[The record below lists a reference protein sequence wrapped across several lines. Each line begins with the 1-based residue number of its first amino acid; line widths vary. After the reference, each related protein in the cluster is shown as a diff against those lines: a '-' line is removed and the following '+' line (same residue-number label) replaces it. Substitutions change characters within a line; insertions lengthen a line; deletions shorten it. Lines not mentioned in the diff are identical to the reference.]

1 MSEISRAVKKIDHDE
16 KVNGS
21 AKYVCDYNYEDMLYG
36 ALVRSTIPHGKI
48 TRITYPELPYGYAI
62 VDASDLPDENYL
74 RDAKDGQQIF
84 ATYHVNYIAEA
95 IAMICGPDEDVA
107 RELAAK
113 TKVTYEELPAVCTVE
128 ESKDALVTYHYTKAD
143 VEQAFAKAAR
153 RYTEDLHTGYQE
165 QMYLEPNGMLAIW
178 DQNRMVVY
186 GSMQNPYYIKN
197 SIMHV
202 LCLESSQVEVKH
214 CVTGGGFGGK
224 EDYPS
229 LLAVQAAA
237 ASMKLNKPV
246 KVILKR
252 KEDVADTPKRHPTN
266 LHYDVALDKTN
277 RITGMKIEI
286 VYDGGAYQTVSATVM
301 QRSMITCIG
310 VYNIPSLQVDGRV
323 MMTNKVPTGAYRG
336 FGAPQTHFAVETLMD
351 HIAAYVGEDPLEFK
365 MKHLAKQ
372 GDLTSTSGIFHYPV
386 ILPDMIDKANKLT
399 DYENKRARYKHQSGR
414 MRRGIGMGLSIHG
427 CGFTGSAEK
436 DFLKSV
442 ASLKKYKD
450 GTVEILASNSD
461 MGQGVKTTFA
471 KIVAKALDI
480 PLSRVV
486 ITSPDTDR
494 VPNSGPTV
502 ASRSIMIV
510 GKLLEDAAKELKEN
524 WEEDKEQEVVRHYR
538 HPENL
543 IPWCLDDFTGDPY
556 PTYSWGVNVIEV
568 ELDMLTGES
577 HVIGGCGV
585 YDVGTAIDERVMK
598 GQIEGGMLQG
608 IGYAS
613 MEKME
618 SAEGRIAQCSF
629 TDYMVPTSM
638 DTANIKTFMMDN
650 LYENGPFGAK
660 GAGELT
666 LLGSGPAFVQAL
678 EQANGCQFSAIPVTP
693 EQVIKS
699 QTNQKD
705 RRENHDQCKNQSQS
719 ISA

>member
-1 MSEISRAVKKIDHDE
+1 MSEISKAVKKVDHDE

-21 AKYVCDYNYEDMLYG
+21 AKYVCDYSCENMLYG
-36 ALVRSTIPHGKI
+36 ALVRSTIPHGNVI
-48 TRITYPELPYGYAI
+48 RITYPDLPEGYAV
-62 VDASDLPDENYL
+62 VDASDLPKENYL
-74 RDAKDGQQIF
+74 RDANDGQQIF
-84 ATYHVNYIAEA
+84 ATDHVHYIAEA
-95 IAMICGPDEDVA
+95 IAMICGPDEDVV

-113 TKVTYEELPAVCTVE
+113 TEVVYELLPAVCTVE

-143 VEQAFAKAAR
+143 VEQAFENASKV
-153 RYTEDLHTGYQE
+153 YKEDLHTGYQE

-178 DQNRMVVY
+178 DHNKMVIY

-197 SIMHV
+197 SVMSV
-202 LCLESSQVEVKH
+202 LGLESDQVQVKH

-237 ASMKLNKPV
+237 ASMKLQKPV

-266 LHYDVALDKTN
+266 LHYEVALDESN
-277 RITGMKIEI
+277 QITGMKIEI

-336 FGAPQTHFAVETLMD
+336 FGAPQTHFAVETLMN
-351 HIAAYVGEDPLEFK
+351 HIAAYVGEDPLSFK
-365 MKHLAKQ
+365 KRHLAKQ
-372 GDLTSTSGIFHYPV
+372 GDLTSTSGVFHYPV
-386 ILPDMIDKANKLT
+386 ILPDMIDKAIELT
-399 DYENKRARYKHQSGR
+399 DYENKREKYEKQSGR
-414 MRRGIGMGLSIHG
+414 IRKGIGMGLSIHG

-442 ASLKKYKD
+442 ASLQKYED
-450 GTVEILASNSD
+450 GSVEILASNSD
-461 MGQGVKTTFA
+461 MGQGVKTTFS

-480 PLSRVV
+480 PLSKVV
-486 ITSPDTDR
+486 ISSPDTDR

-510 GKLLEDAAKELKEN
+510 GKLLEDAARELKGI
-524 WEEDKEQEVVRHYR
+524 WEDGKEQKVVRHYK

-568 ELDMLTGES
+568 ELDTLTGES

-618 SAEGRIAQCSF
+618 SVDGRIAQCSF

-638 DTANIKTFMMDN
+638 DTADIKTFMMDN

-678 EQANGCQFSAIPVTP
+678 EQADDCRFSAIPITP
-693 EQVIKS
+693 EQVIKK
-699 QTNQKD
+699 QK
-705 RRENHDQCKNQSQS
+705 R
-719 ISA
+719 

>member
-1 MSEISRAVKKIDHDE
+1 MSEISKAVKKVDHDE

-21 AKYVCDYNYEDMLYG
+21 AKYVCDYSCENMLYG
-36 ALVRSTIPHGKI
+36 ALVRSTIPHGNVI
-48 TRITYPELPYGYAI
+48 RITYPDLPEGYAV
-62 VDASDLPDENYL
+62 VDASDLPKENYL
-74 RDAKDGQQIF
+74 RDANDGQQIF
-84 ATYHVNYIAEA
+84 ATEHVHYIAEA
-95 IAMICGPDEDVA
+95 IAMICGPDEDVV

-113 TKVTYEELPAVCTVE
+113 TEVVYEQLPAVCTVE

-143 VEQAFAKAAR
+143 VKQAFENASKV
-153 RYTEDLHTGYQE
+153 YKEDLHTGYQE

-178 DQNRMVVY
+178 AHNKMVIY

-197 SIMHV
+197 SVMSV
-202 LCLESSQVEVKH
+202 LGLESDQVQVKH

-229 LLAVQAAA
+229 LLAAQAAA
-237 ASMKLNKPV
+237 ASMKLQKPV

-266 LHYDVALDKTN
+266 LHYEVALDESN
-277 RITGMKIEI
+277 QITGMKIEI

-323 MMTNKVPTGAYRG
+323 MRTNKVPTGAYRG
-336 FGAPQTHFAVETLMD
+336 FGAPQTHFAVETLMN
-351 HIAAYVGEDPLEFK
+351 HVAAFVGEDSLTYK
-365 MKHLAKQ
+365 KKHLAKQ
-372 GDLTSTSGIFHYPV
+372 GDLTSTSGIFHYPI
-386 ILPDMIDKANKLT
+386 ILPDMIDKAVELT
-399 DYENKRARYKHQSGR
+399 DYENKRKKYENQRGR
-414 MRRGIGMGLSIHG
+414 IRKGIGMGLSIHG

-442 ASLKKYKD
+442 ASLQKYED
-450 GTVEILASNSD
+450 GSVEILASNSD
-461 MGQGVKTTFA
+461 MGQGVKTTFS

-480 PLSRVV
+480 PLSKVV
-486 ITSPDTDR
+486 ISSPDTDR

-510 GKLLEDAAKELKEN
+510 GKLLEDAARELKEI
-524 WEEDKEQEVVRHYR
+524 WEDGKKQKVVRHYK

-568 ELDMLTGES
+568 ELDTLTGEA
-577 HVIGGCGV
+577 HVTGGCGV

-618 SAEGRIAQCSF
+618 SVDGRIAQCSF

-638 DTANIKTFMMDN
+638 DTADIKTFMMDN

-678 EQANGCQFSAIPVTP
+678 EQADDCRFSAIPITP
-693 EQVIKS
+693 EQVIKK
-699 QTNQKD
+699 QK
-705 RRENHDQCKNQSQS
+705 R
-719 ISA
+719 

>member
-1 MSEISRAVKKIDHDE
+1 MSEISKAVKKIDHDE
-16 KVNGS
+16 KANGS
-21 AKYVCDYNYEDMLYG
+21 AKYICDYKMDGMLYG
-36 ALVRSTIPHGKI
+36 ALVRSTIPHGEVV
-48 TRITYPELPYGYAI
+48 RIDYPDMPDGYSV
-62 VDASDLPDENYL
+62 VDASDMPRKNYL
-74 RDAKDGQQIF
+74 RDANDGQQIF
-84 ATYHVNYIAEA
+84 ATEKVNYIAEA
-95 IAMICGPDEDVA
+95 IAMICGPDEDTV
-107 RELAAK
+107 RRLAAE
-113 TKVTYEELPAVCTVE
+113 TNVTYHALPAVCTVKE
-128 ESKDALVTYHYTKAD
+128 ADKALVTYHYVKAD
-143 VEQAFAKAAR
+143 VVDAFKKAAR
-153 RYTEDLHTGYQE
+153 IYKEDLHTGYQE
-165 QMYLEPNGMLAIW
+165 QMYLEPNGMLASW
-178 DQNRMVVY
+178 NGNKMVVY

-197 SIMHV
+197 SVMSV
-202 LCLESSQVEVKH
+202 FGLESDQVQVKH

-237 ASMKLNKPV
+237 ASMKLERPV

-252 KEDVADTPKRHPTN
+252 KEDVADTPKRHPTD
-266 LHYDVALDKTN
+266 LRYEVSLDEEN

-336 FGAPQTHFAVETLMD
+336 FGAPQTHFAVETLMN
-351 HIAAYVGEDPLEFK
+351 HVAAFVGEDPLEFK
-365 MKHLAKQ
+365 RKHLARQ
-372 GDLTSTSGIFHYPV
+372 GDLTSTSGVFHYP
-386 ILPDMIDKANKLT
+386 IIMPDMINKAIELT
-399 DYENKRARYKHQSGR
+399 DYENKRRKYQKESGR
-414 MRRGIGMGLSIHG
+414 IRHGIGMGLSIHG

-442 ASLKKYKD
+442 ASLQKYKD
-450 GTVEILASNSD
+450 GRVEILASNSD
-461 MGQGVKTTFA
+461 MGQGVKTTFS

-480 PLSRVV
+480 PLSQV
-486 ITSPDTDR
+486 IIVSPDTDR

-510 GKLLEDAAKELKEN
+510 GKLLEDAARELKDI
-524 WEEDKEQEVVRHYR
+524 WKDGEEQKVVRHYK
-538 HPENL
+538 HPKNL

-556 PTYSWGVNVIEV
+556 PTYSWGINVIEV
-568 ELDMLTGES
+568 ELDTLTGES
-577 HVIGGCGV
+577 HVISGCGV

-618 SAEGRIAQCSF
+618 SVDGRIAQCSF

-638 DTANIKTFMMDN
+638 DIAPIKTYMMDN

-666 LLGSGPAFVQAL
+666 LLGSGPAFVQAI
-678 EQANGCQFSAIPVTP
+678 EQAGECQFSAIPITP
-693 EQVIKS
+693 EQVIKH
-699 QTNQKD
+699 QK
-705 RRENHDQCKNQSQS
+705 R
-719 ISA
+719 

>member
-1 MSEISRAVKKIDHDE
+1 MSEISKAVKKVDHDE

-21 AKYVCDYNYEDMLYG
+21 AKYVCDYSCENMLYG
-36 ALVRSTIPHGKI
+36 ALVRSTIPHGNVI
-48 TRITYPELPYGYAI
+48 RITYPDLPEGYAV
-62 VDASDLPDENYL
+62 VDASDLPKENYL
-74 RDAKDGQQIF
+74 RDANDGQQIF
-84 ATYHVNYIAEA
+84 ATDHVHYIAEA
-95 IAMICGPDEDVA
+95 IAMICGPDEDVV

-113 TKVTYEELPAVCTVE
+113 TEVVYELLPAVCTVE

-143 VEQAFAKAAR
+143 VEQAFENASKV
-153 RYTEDLHTGYQE
+153 YKEDLHTGYQE

-178 DQNRMVVY
+178 DHNKMVIY

-197 SIMHV
+197 SVMSV
-202 LCLESSQVEVKH
+202 LGLESDQVQVKH

-229 LLAVQAAA
+229 LLAVQAAT
-237 ASMKLNKPV
+237 ASMKLQKPV

-266 LHYDVALDKTN
+266 LHYEVALDESN
-277 RITGMKIEI
+277 QITGMKIEI

-336 FGAPQTHFAVETLMD
+336 FGAPQTHFAVETLMN
-351 HIAAYVGEDPLEFK
+351 HIAAYVGEDPLSFK
-365 MKHLAKQ
+365 KRHLAKQ
-372 GDLTSTSGIFHYPV
+372 GDLTSTSGVFHYPV
-386 ILPDMIDKANKLT
+386 ILPDMIDKAIELT
-399 DYENKRARYKHQSGR
+399 DYENKREKYEKQSGR
-414 MRRGIGMGLSIHG
+414 IRKGIGMGLSIHG

-442 ASLKKYKD
+442 ASLQKYED
-450 GTVEILASNSD
+450 GSVEILASNSD
-461 MGQGVKTTFA
+461 MGQGVKTTFS

-480 PLSRVV
+480 PLSKVV
-486 ITSPDTDR
+486 ISSPDTDR

-510 GKLLEDAAKELKEN
+510 GKLLEDAARELKGI
-524 WEEDKEQEVVRHYR
+524 WEDGKEQKVVRHYK

-568 ELDMLTGES
+568 ELDTLTGES

-618 SAEGRIAQCSF
+618 SVDGRIAQCSF

-638 DTANIKTFMMDN
+638 DTADIKTFMMDN

-678 EQANGCQFSAIPVTP
+678 EQADDCRFSAIPITP
-693 EQVIKS
+693 EQVIKK
-699 QTNQKD
+699 QK
-705 RRENHDQCKNQSQS
+705 R
-719 ISA
+719 

>member
-1 MSEISRAVKKIDHDE
+1 MSEISKAVKKVDHDE

-21 AKYVCDYNYEDMLYG
+21 AKYVCDYSCENMLYG
-36 ALVRSTIPHGKI
+36 ALVRSTIPHGNVI
-48 TRITYPELPYGYAI
+48 RITYPDMPEGYAV
-62 VDASDLPDENYL
+62 VDASDLPKENYL
-74 RDAKDGQQIF
+74 RDANDGQQIF
-84 ATYHVNYIAEA
+84 ATDHVHYIAEA
-95 IAMICGPDEDVA
+95 IAMICGPDEDVV

-113 TKVTYEELPAVCTVE
+113 TEVVYELLPAVCTVE

-143 VEQAFAKAAR
+143 VEQAFENASKV
-153 RYTEDLHTGYQE
+153 YKEDLHTGYQE

-178 DQNRMVVY
+178 DHNKMVIY

-197 SIMHV
+197 SVMSV
-202 LCLESSQVEVKH
+202 LGLESDQVQVKH

-229 LLAVQAAA
+229 LLAVQAAT
-237 ASMKLNKPV
+237 ASMKLQKPV

-266 LHYDVALDKTN
+266 LHYEVALDESN
-277 RITGMKIEI
+277 QITGMKIEI

-336 FGAPQTHFAVETLMD
+336 FGAPQTHFAVETLMN
-351 HIAAYVGEDPLEFK
+351 HIAAYVGEDPLSFK
-365 MKHLAKQ
+365 KRHLAKQ
-372 GDLTSTSGIFHYPV
+372 GDLTSTSGVFHYPV
-386 ILPDMIDKANKLT
+386 ILPDMIDKAIELT
-399 DYENKRARYKHQSGR
+399 DYENKREKYEKQSGR
-414 MRRGIGMGLSIHG
+414 IRKGIGMGLSIHG

-442 ASLKKYKD
+442 ASLQKYED
-450 GTVEILASNSD
+450 GSVEILASNSD
-461 MGQGVKTTFA
+461 MGQGVKTTFS

-480 PLSRVV
+480 PLSKVV
-486 ITSPDTDR
+486 ISSPDTDR

-510 GKLLEDAAKELKEN
+510 GKLLEDAARELKGI
-524 WEEDKEQEVVRHYR
+524 WEDGKEQKVVRHYK

-568 ELDMLTGES
+568 ELDTLTGES

-618 SAEGRIAQCSF
+618 SVDGRIAQCSF

-638 DTANIKTFMMDN
+638 DTADIKTFMMDN

-678 EQANGCQFSAIPVTP
+678 EQADDCRFSAIPITP
-693 EQVIKS
+693 EQVIKK
-699 QTNQKD
+699 QK
-705 RRENHDQCKNQSQS
+705 R
-719 ISA
+719 

>member
-1 MSEISRAVKKIDHDE
+1 MSEISKSVKKLDHSE
-16 KVNGS
+16 KVDGS
-21 AKYVCDYNYEDMLYG
+21 AKYVCDYTFDDMLYG
-36 ALVRSTIPHGKI
+36 ALVRSEKPHAKVVS
-48 TRITYPELPYGYAI
+48 ITYPTLPDGYSV
-62 VDASDLPDENYL
+62 VDASDMPGKNFL
-74 RDAKDGQQIF
+74 RDETDGQQIF
-84 ATYHVNYIAEA
+84 ATHTVNYIAEA
-95 IAMICGPDEDVA
+95 ISMICGPDEDIV
-107 RELAAK
+107 RELAAQ
-113 TKVTYEELPAVCTVE
+113 TKVEYEELPAVCEVREATV
-128 ESKDALVTYHYTKAD
+128 AMVHYHYYKAD
-143 VEQAFAKAAR
+143 IEEAFQNADRVYK
-153 RYTEDLHTGYQE
+153 ELLHTGYQE
-165 QMYLEPNGMLAIW
+165 QMYLEPNGMIAIW
-178 DQNRMVVY
+178 DDEKKKMLVY

-197 SIMHV
+197 SVMHV
-202 LCLESSQVEVKH
+202 LGLDGEHVQVKH

-229 LLAVQAAA
+229 LLAVQAAT
-237 ASMKLNKPV
+237 ASMKLHRPI

-252 KEDVADTPKRHPTN
+252 KEDVADTPKRHPTD
-266 LHYDVALDKTN
+266 LSYEVALDKEGHILGM
-277 RITGMKIEI
+277 RIGI

-310 VYNIPSLQVDGRV
+310 AYNIPSLEVDGKV
-323 MMTNKVPTGAYRG
+323 MRTNKVPTGAYRG
-336 FGAPQTHFAVETLMD
+336 FGAPQTHFAMETVMNHL
-351 HIAAYVGEDPLEFK
+351 AAFVGVDPLTYK
-365 MKHLAKQ
+365 KYHLAKE
-372 GDLTSTSGIFHYPV
+372 GELTSTSGIFHYPIIV
-386 ILPDMIDKANKLT
+386 PKMIEKACELT
-399 DYENKRARYKHQSGR
+399 DYENKRKTYMSQDGR
-414 MRRGIGMGLSIHG
+414 FKKGIGMALSIHG

-442 ASLKKYKD
+442 TSLKKYKD
-450 GTVEILASNSD
+450 NKVEILASNSD

-480 PLSRVV
+480 PLSDVI

-510 GKLLEDAAKELKEN
+510 GKLLEDAARELKSI
-524 WEEDKEQEVVRHYR
+524 WKDGEEQVVVRHYH

-556 PTYSWGVNVIEV
+556 PTYSWGVNVIEI
-568 ELDMLTGES
+568 ELDTLTGES
-577 HVIGGCGV
+577 HVTGGCGV
-585 YDVGTAIDERVMK
+585 YDVGTAVDERIMK

-613 MEKME
+613 MERME
-618 SAEGRIAQCSF
+618 SVGGRIAQCSF

-638 DTANIKTFMMDN
+638 DTAHIETYMMDN

-678 EQANGCQFSAIPVTP
+678 EQASGKQFSAIPITP
-693 EQVIKS
+693 EKLIG
-699 QTNQKD
+699 
-705 RRENHDQCKNQSQS
+705 
-719 ISA
+719 A

>member
-1 MSEISRAVKKIDHDE
+1 MSEISKAVKKVDHDE

-21 AKYVCDYNYEDMLYG
+21 AKYVCDYSYEDMLYG
-36 ALVRSTIPHGKI
+36 ALVRSTIPHGRVTSI
-48 TRITYPELPYGYAI
+48 IYPDLPDGYAV
-62 VDASDLPDENYL
+62 VDASDMPEGNYL
-74 RDAKDGQQIF
+74 RDANDGQQIF
-84 ATYHVNYIAEA
+84 ATDHVNYIAEA
-95 IAMICGPDEDVA
+95 IAMICGPDEDIV
-107 RELAAK
+107 RELVAK
-113 TKVTYEELPAVCTVE
+113 TKVIYDELPAVCTVE
-128 ESKDALVTYHYTKAD
+128 EATDALVTYHYIKSD
-143 VEQAFAKAAR
+143 VEDAFAKAVR
-153 RYTEDLHTGYQE
+153 VYKEDLHTGYQE

-178 DQNRMVVY
+178 KGNKMVVY
-186 GSMQNPYYIKN
+186 GSMQNPYYVKN
-197 SIMHV
+197 SVMGV
-202 LCLESSQVEVKH
+202 LGLESNQVQVKH

-237 ASMKLNKPV
+237 ASMKLGKPV

-266 LHYDVALDKTN
+266 LHYEVALDETN
-277 RITGMKIEI
+277 QITGMKIEI

-336 FGAPQTHFAVETLMD
+336 FGAPQTHFAVETLMN
-351 HIAAYVGEDPLEFK
+351 HIAAYVNEDSLTFK
-365 MKHLAKQ
+365 KKHLAKQ
-372 GDLTSTSGIFHYPV
+372 GDLTSTSGIFHYPI
-386 ILPDMIDKANKLT
+386 ILPDMIDKAIELT
-399 DYENKRARYKHQSGR
+399 DYENKREKYKNQSGR
-414 MRRGIGMGLSIHG
+414 FHKGIGMGLSIHG

-442 ASLKKYKD
+442 ASLQKYKD
-450 GTVEILASNSD
+450 GSVEILASNSD
-461 MGQGVKTTFA
+461 MGQGVKTTFS
-471 KIVAKALDI
+471 KIVAKALEI
-480 PLSRVV
+480 PLSKVT

-510 GKLLEDAAKELKEN
+510 GKLLEDAARELKDI
-524 WEEDKEQEVVRHYR
+524 WEDGKEQKVVRHYK

-577 HVIGGCGV
+577 HVVGGCGV
-585 YDVGTAIDERVMK
+585 YDVGTAIDERIMK

-613 MEKME
+613 MEKMV
-618 SAEGRIAQCSF
+618 SVDGRIAQCSF

-638 DTANIKTFMMDN
+638 DIAKIQTFMMDN

-666 LLGSGPAFVQAL
+666 LLGSGPAFVQAM
-678 EQANGCQFSAIPVTP
+678 EQAGGCQFSAIPVTP
-693 EQVIKS
+693 EQVIK
-699 QTNQKD
+699 NQK
-705 RRENHDQCKNQSQS
+705 R
-719 ISA
+719 

>member
-1 MSEISRAVKKIDHDE
+1 MAAAVEEPMSEISKAVKKIDHEE
-16 KVNGS
+16 KVDGS
-21 AKYVCDYNYEDMLYG
+21 AKYVCDYKLEGMLYG
-36 ALVRSTIPHGKI
+36 ALVRSAVPHGKVLHI
-48 TRITYPELPYGYAI
+48 RYPDMPEGYSV
-62 VDASDLPDENYL
+62 VDASDLPKENYL
-74 RDAKDGQQIF
+74 RDATDGQKIF
-84 ATYHVNYIAEA
+84 ATDEVNYIAEG
-95 IAMICGPDEDVA
+95 IAMICGPEEDVV
-107 RELAAK
+107 RELAAR
-113 TKVTYEELPAVCTVE
+113 TKVEYELLPAVCEVE
-128 ESKDALVTYHYTKAD
+128 KAEKVQVAYHYTKAD
-143 VEQAFAKAAR
+143 AEAAFASAAKIYKER
-153 RYTEDLHTGYQE
+153 LHTGYQE
-165 QMYLEPNGMLAIW
+165 QMYLEPNGMLASW
-178 DQNRMVVY
+178 EENKMVIY

-197 SIMHV
+197 AVASV
-202 LCLESSQVEVKH
+202 LGLGASQVQVKH

-237 ASMKLNKPV
+237 ASMKLKKPV

-266 LHYDVALDKTN
+266 LSYEVALDEEN
-277 RITGMKIEI
+277 HITGMKIEI
-286 VYDGGAYQTVSATVM
+286 IYDGGAYQTVSATVM

-310 VYNIPSLQVDGRV
+310 VYNIPSLIVDGRV

-336 FGAPQTHFAVETLMD
+336 FGAPQTHFAMETVMN
-351 HIAAYVGEDPLEFK
+351 HVAAFVGEEPLVFK
-365 MKHLAKQ
+365 MRHLAKQ
-372 GDLTSTSGIFHYPV
+372 GDLTSTSGVFHYS
-386 ILPDMIDKANKLT
+386 IIMPDMIEKAIELT
-399 DYENKRARYKHQSGR
+399 DYRKKRELYQNQIGR
-414 MRRGIGMGLSIHG
+414 FRKGIGMGLSIHG

-442 ASLKKYKD
+442 AALRKYKD
-450 GTVEILASNSD
+450 NKVEILASNSD

-471 KIVAKALDI
+471 KIVANALEI
-480 PLSRVV
+480 PLSQVL

-510 GKLLEDAAKELKEN
+510 GKLLEDAARELKEI
-524 WEEDKEQEVVRHYR
+524 WKDDEEQEVVRHYK

-568 ELDMLTGES
+568 ELDTLTGES
-577 HVIGGCGV
+577 HVTGGCGV

-618 SAEGRIAQCSF
+618 SKDGRIAQCSF

-638 DTANIKTFMMDN
+638 DTAPIQTCIMDN
-650 LYENGPFGAK
+650 PYENGPFGAK

-666 LLGSGPAFVQAL
+666 LLGSAPAFVQAL
-678 EQANGCQFSAIPVTP
+678 EQAAGSKFSSIPVTP
-693 EQVIKS
+693 EKVIKY
-699 QTNQKD
+699 
-705 RRENHDQCKNQSQS
+705 ENR
-719 ISA
+719 

>member
-1 MSEISRAVKKIDHDE
+1 MEAAMSEISKAVKKVDHDE

-21 AKYVCDYNYEDMLYG
+21 ARYVCDYSCEDMLYG
-36 ALVRSTIPHGKI
+36 VLVRSTIPHGKI
-48 TRITYPELPYGYAI
+48 ERIIYPELPKGYVV
-62 VDASDLPDENYL
+62 VDASDMPKDNYL
-74 RDAKDGQQIF
+74 RDANDGQQIF
-84 ATYHVNYIAEA
+84 ATGHVNYIAEA

-107 RELAAK
+107 RELAAN
-113 TKVTYEELPAVCTVE
+113 TEVRYEPLPAVCTVE
-128 ESKDALVTYHYTKAD
+128 ESENALVTYHYTKAD
-143 VEQAFAKAAR
+143 VEQAFENAAKV
-153 RYTEDLHTGYQE
+153 YKEDLHTGYQE

-178 DQNRMVVY
+178 NDNKMVIY

-197 SIMHV
+197 SVMSV
-202 LCLESSQVEVKH
+202 LGLESSQVQVKH

-229 LLAVQAAA
+229 LLAVQAAV
-237 ASMKLNKPV
+237 ASMKLGKPV

-266 LHYDVALDKTN
+266 LHYEVALDGAGQ
-277 RITGMKIEI
+277 ITGMKIEI

-336 FGAPQTHFAVETLMD
+336 FGAPQTHFAVETLMN
-351 HIAAYVGEDPLEFK
+351 HIAAYVGEDPLMFK
-365 MKHLAKQ
+365 KRHLARQ
-372 GDLTSTSGIFHYPV
+372 GDLTSTSGIFHYPI
-386 ILPDMIDKANKLT
+386 ILPDMIEKAVELS
-399 DYENKRARYKHQSGR
+399 DYENKRKEYKAQSGR
-414 MRRGIGMGLSIHG
+414 MRKGIGMGLSIHG

-442 ASLKKYKD
+442 ASLQKYED
-450 GTVEILASNSD
+450 GRVEILASNSD
-461 MGQGVKTTFA
+461 MGQGVKTTFS

-480 PLSRVV
+480 PLSKVV

-510 GKLLEDAAKELKEN
+510 GKLLEDAARELKTI
-524 WEEDKEQEVVRHYR
+524 WEDGKAQKVVRHYK

-568 ELDMLTGES
+568 ELDTLTGES

-618 SAEGRIAQCSF
+618 SVDGRIAQCSF

-638 DTANIKTFMMDN
+638 DIADIKTFMMDN

-678 EQANGCQFSAIPVTP
+678 EQAGSCQFSAIPITP
-693 EQVIKS
+693 EQVIKK
-699 QTNQKD
+699 QM
-705 RRENHDQCKNQSQS
+705 R
-719 ISA
+719 

>member
-1 MSEISRAVKKIDHDE
+1 MSEISKAVKKVDHDE

-21 AKYVCDYNYEDMLYG
+21 AKYVCDYSCENMLYG
-36 ALVRSTIPHGKI
+36 ALVRSTIPHGNVI
-48 TRITYPELPYGYAI
+48 RITYPDLPDGYAV
-62 VDASDLPDENYL
+62 VDASDLPKENYL
-74 RDAKDGQQIF
+74 RDANDGQQIF
-84 ATYHVNYIAEA
+84 ATDHVHYIAEA
-95 IAMICGPDEDVA
+95 IAMICGPDEDVV

-113 TKVTYEELPAVCTVE
+113 TEVVYELLPAVCTVE

-143 VEQAFAKAAR
+143 VEQAFENASKV
-153 RYTEDLHTGYQE
+153 YKEDLHTGYQE

-178 DQNRMVVY
+178 DHNKMVIY

-197 SIMHV
+197 SVMSV
-202 LCLESSQVEVKH
+202 LGLESDQVQVKH

-237 ASMKLNKPV
+237 ASMKLQKPV

-266 LHYDVALDKTN
+266 LHYEVALDESN
-277 RITGMKIEI
+277 QITGMKIEI

-336 FGAPQTHFAVETLMD
+336 FGAPQTHFAVEALMN
-351 HIAAYVGEDPLEFK
+351 HVAAFVGEDPLAYK
-365 MKHLAKQ
+365 KKHLAKQ
-372 GDLTSTSGIFHYPV
+372 GDLTSTSGIFHYPI
-386 ILPDMIDKANKLT
+386 ILPDMIDKAIELT
-399 DYENKRARYKHQSGR
+399 DYENKREKYKNQSGR
-414 MRRGIGMGLSIHG
+414 IRKGIGMGLSIHG

-442 ASLKKYKD
+442 ASLQKYKD
-450 GTVEILASNSD
+450 GSVEILASNSD
-461 MGQGVKTTFA
+461 MGQGVKTTFS

-480 PLSRVV
+480 PLSKVV
-486 ITSPDTDR
+486 ISSPDTDR

-510 GKLLEDAAKELKEN
+510 GKLLEDAARELKEI
-524 WEEDKEQEVVRHYR
+524 WEDGKEQKVVRHYK

-568 ELDMLTGES
+568 ELDTLTGES

-613 MEKME
+613 MERME
-618 SAEGRIAQCSF
+618 SVDGRIAQCSF

-638 DTANIKTFMMDN
+638 DTADIKTFMMDN

-678 EQANGCQFSAIPVTP
+678 EQADNCQFSAIPITP
-693 EQVIKS
+693 EQVIKK
-699 QTNQKD
+699 QK
-705 RRENHDQCKNQSQS
+705 R
-719 ISA
+719 

>member
-1 MSEISRAVKKIDHDE
+1 MSEISRSVKKLDHDE

-21 AKYVCDYNYEDMLYG
+21 AKYVCDYSFEDMLYG
-36 ALVRSTIPHGKI
+36 ALVRSTVPHGDI
-48 TRITYPELPYGYAI
+48 TEIIYPELPEGYSI
-62 VDASDLPDENYL
+62 VDASDMPEENYL
-74 RDAKDGQQIF
+74 RDAKDGQRIF
-84 ATYHVNYIAEA
+84 ATGHVNYIAEA
-95 IAMICGPDEDVA
+95 IAMICGPDEDVV
-107 RELAAK
+107 RDLAAK
-113 TKVTYEELPAVCTVE
+113 TKVIYKELPAVCTVE
-128 ESKDALVTYHYTKAD
+128 ESKDALVTYHYIKAN
-143 VEQAFAKAAR
+143 VEKSFAKAAKI
-153 RYTEDLHTGYQE
+153 YKEDLHTGYQE
-165 QMYLEPNGMLAIW
+165 QMYLEPNGMLAVW
-178 DQNRMVVY
+178 NQNKMVVY

-197 SIMHV
+197 SVMHV
-202 LCLESSQVEVKH
+202 LGLESDQVQVKH

-237 ASMKLNKPV
+237 ASMKLKKPV

-266 LHYDVALDKTN
+266 LRYEVSLDKWN
-277 RITGMKIEI
+277 NITGMKIEI

-351 HIAAYVGEDPLEFK
+351 HVAAYVGEDPLGFK
-365 MKHLAKQ
+365 IKHLAKQ
-372 GDLTSTSGIFHYPV
+372 GDLTSTSGIFHYP
-386 ILPDMIDKANKLT
+386 IIMPEMINKAIELT
-399 DYENKRARYKHQSGR
+399 DYENKRKKYEKQTGR
-414 MRRGIGMGLSIHG
+414 IRKGIGMGLSIHG

-442 ASLKKYKD
+442 ASLQKYKD
-450 GTVEILASNSD
+450 GKVEILVCNSD
-461 MGQGVKTTFA
+461 MGQGVRTTFA
-471 KIVAKALDI
+471 KIVARALEI
-480 PLSRVV
+480 PLSQVI

-510 GKLLEDAAKELKEN
+510 GKLLEDAARELKEI
-524 WEEDKEQEVVRHYR
+524 WKDGEEQKVVRHYK

-556 PTYSWGVNVIEV
+556 PTYSWGVNVVEI

-577 HVIGGCGV
+577 HVTGGCGV

-618 SAEGRIAQCSF
+618 SVNGRIAQCSF

-693 EQVIKS
+693 EQVIKK
-699 QTNQKD
+699 QKSEQND
-705 RRENHDQCKNQSQS
+705 KRKNQPSN